1 MKVSPLGKKA
11 FFFNFQKKSPYR
23 VNLFKIY
30 KGSLQLKALRLDYLS
45 HLSCHSAISSV
56 LTPTSSDS
64 RTSYLSEITPK
75 FCYLAKICYNLINN
89 KSSEF
94 ITLNEKA
101 PCPPRL
107 RVLFCASYNTLA
119 FVKSDTIS
127 CCHRSAFQSTSYHRL
142 SPTRTLRATLLGQQQ
157 EE

>member
-1 MKVSPLGKKA
+1 MCL
-11 FFFNFQKKSPYR
+11 
-23 VNLFKIY
+23 
-30 KGSLQLKALRLDYLS
+30 LKALRLDYLS
-45 HLSCHSAISSV
+45 HLSCHLRTSHSAISSV
-56 LTPTSSDS
+56 LTPTSSGS

-127 CCHRSAFQSTSYHRL
+127 CCHRSAFQSTSSHRL